1 MDTEQYNYFS
11 WSTLYPATLLNSL
24 SNFNNLSKGLLIYLY
39 VFLQSGDQTTTAATV
54 SVVAFGTTAS
64 HRNWSPVECG
74 VLPLETLAFQQKA
87 SSPLSFPGPM
97 DMHLIGGRYSQSY
110 PGSKGIPIFQVS
122 DPTKQKKGYDVA

>member
-1 MDTEQYNYFS
+1 MLSCIFISCCGYRAIQ
-11 WSTLYPATLLNSL
+11 LLFLVNFVSSNLAKFL

-74 VLPLETLAFQQKA
+74 VLPWEHLLFQQKA

-97 DMHLIGGRYSQSY
+97 DMHLVVEDIHSHRFN
-110 PGSKGIPIFQVS
+110 FQVWAHQ
-122 DPTKQKKGYDVA
+122 TEEGL